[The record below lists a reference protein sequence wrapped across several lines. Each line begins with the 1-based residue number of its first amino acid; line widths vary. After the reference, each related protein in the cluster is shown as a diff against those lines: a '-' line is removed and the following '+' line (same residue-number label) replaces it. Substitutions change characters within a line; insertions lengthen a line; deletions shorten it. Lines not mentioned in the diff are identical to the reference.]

1 MCHKF
6 LKHRYKETQVL
17 GQILQVC
24 LDAHIADAVCRL
36 VEKCYFN
43 VSNHSDV
50 AIDEFDL
57 LWNVCKREGG

>member
-1 MCHKF
+1 M
-6 LKHRYKETQVL
+6 L

-57 LWNVCKREGG
+57 LGNVCKREGG